1 MTQTYSNP
9 DYGEK
14 DNANNAERCLA
25 NVYLYILNI
34 GLSSEADSLPDVDD
48 PQDEQVEKKPDES
61 LHSTAKSS
69 NKSCLRC

>member
-34 GLSSEADSLPDVDD
+34 GLSSEADSLPDADD
-48 PQDEQVEKKPDES
+48 PQDEQVEK
-61 LHSTAKSS
+61 
-69 NKSCLRC
+69 

>member
-1 MTQTYSNP
+1 MIRTYSNP

-34 GLSSEADSLPDVDD
+34 GLGPEPNSLLDEDD
-48 PQDEQVEKKPDES
+48 PQDEQVEK
-61 LHSTAKSS
+61 
-69 NKSCLRC
+69 

>member
-1 MTQTYSNP
+1 MIRTYPNP

-34 GLSSEADSLPDVDD
+34 GFSPEADSLPDVDV
-48 PQDEQVEKKPDES
+48 PQDEQVKK
-61 LHSTAKSS
+61 
-69 NKSCLRC
+69 